1 MMTEYQGQDFQE
13 VVGEGLVLVDF
24 FATWCGPC
32 QMIMPVLD
40 QIAQELDYVKIY
52 KVDIDKFRQLAIDFQ
67 VRGVPTLIL
76 FKDGKVVDQA
86 SGYRPKAKIVEWI
99 DSHK

>member
-1 MMTEYQGQDFQE
+1 MIEYKGEKFTD
-13 VVGEGLVLVDF
+13 VVGKGLVVVDF

-40 QIAQELDYVKIY
+40 QIAEEDKAVSIY
-52 KVDIDKFRQLAIDFQ
+52 KVDIDKYRELAIEHQ

-76 FKDGKVVDQA
+76 FKDGQVVDRA

-99 DSHK
+99 NSYK

>member
-1 MMTEYQGQDFQE
+1 MMIEYKGENFKD
-13 VVGEGLVLVDF
+13 VVGQGLVLVDF

-40 QIAQELDYVKIY
+40 QIAGELDYVKIY
-52 KVDIDKFRQLAIDFQ
+52 KVDIDKYRDLAIDFQ

-86 SGYRPKAKIVEWI
+86 SGYRPKAKIVDWI
-99 DSHK
+99 NSHK